1 MYIYIYICMFEFLK
15 ISNNIIRIRNPEVA
29 YRRRLRHQRMI
40 RQKVCPIYFVELH
53 ILDKRMLIL
62 FSTIDTGYNGYDEDD
77 EETSSYYMPGAL
89 RYRKSNNLTHKK
101 RKNSMKYHSARSY
114 DHGADL
120 PHGSYTGRSN
130 PLMDKR
136 PASNLNVGSV
146 LMKRNR
152 TASRHR
158 IVSGDTSG
166 DTSSFQDEQ
175 SSLNGGSAVQKGTE
189 VESSRNFEKQLPYDM
204 AETSDKPKNKVHLL
218 CIMFRHISGLIFI
231 EYILLILALYD
242 QFYFSFL
249 QGSAYEQSWHLDSMV
264 HGEQVIFLV
273 KDLES

>member
-1 MYIYIYICMFEFLK
+1 
-15 ISNNIIRIRNPEVA
+15 
-29 YRRRLRHQRMI
+29 MI
-40 RQKVCPIYFVELH
+40 RQKVCRIYLVELN
-53 ILDKRMLIL
+53 ILDKRILIFF

-77 EETSSYYMPGAL
+77 EETSSYYMPGAH

-101 RKNSMKYHSARSY
+101 RKNSMKYHSGRSY

-120 PHGSYTGRSN
+120 PHSSYTGGSN

-136 PASNLNVGSV
+136 PASNLNAGSV
-146 LMKRNR
+146 LMKRIR

-166 DTSSFQDEQ
+166 DTSSFQEEQ

-204 AETSDKPKNKVHLL
+204 AETSEKPKKKVHLV
-218 CIMFRHISGLIFI
+218 CNMFRHISGLIFI
-231 EYILLILALYD
+231 EYILLFLALHD
-242 QFYFSFL
+242 NLQFSFL

-264 HGEQVIFLV
+264 HGEQVMFLV
-273 KDLES
+273 KNLEI